1 RRALAME
8 GTCTGEHGVGYGKA
22 GFLVDE
28 HGPAGVAAMR
38 AVKQALDPANL
49 FNPGK
54 LTDAANVAPA
64 AS

>member
-1 RRALAME
+1 
-8 GTCTGEHGVGYGKA
+8 
-22 GFLVDE
+22 
-28 HGPAGVAAMR
+28 MR

-54 LTDAANVAPA
+54 LTDAAHGPSA